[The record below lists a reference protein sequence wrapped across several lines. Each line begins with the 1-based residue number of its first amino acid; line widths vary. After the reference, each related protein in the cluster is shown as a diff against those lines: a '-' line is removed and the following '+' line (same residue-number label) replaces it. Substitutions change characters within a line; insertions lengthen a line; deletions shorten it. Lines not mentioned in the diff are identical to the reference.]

1 MGITLL
7 LSWFFGGVSVE
18 HPGKAAGL
26 LDVDG
31 NPVDKIN
38 VVNLL
43 TREGVQMIFT
53 RMVDTFAEF
62 PPLGLVL
69 VVMLG
74 IGVAEYTGMISVAL
88 RLFVS
93 KVPRSI
99 ITFSI
104 VVAGMLSSVAADA
117 GYVVLIPLGGAIF
130 LSMGRHP
137 LAGIAAAFAG
147 VSGGFGANLLPTGL
161 DPMIAAFTEPA
172 AQIIDPEYT
181 VNPLS
186 NYYLMAASVPLVG
199 LVGTWITERILVP
212 RLGQYKPEADLE
224 IEEDKPITR
233 QQKKA
238 LLWSFVA
245 SVFTLFLFIMTIIP
259 ENGLLRGELNPETGV
274 RSLNP
279 FYNSLVP
286 IMFIIFFVAGLVY
299 GIVAKTIKNDKDV
312 ANMTSKSMA
321 TMACI

>member
-1 MGITLL
+1 MSKSKKSKPGVFKRILDKVEIFGNKLPHPVTLFAILMGITIL
-7 LSWFFGGVSVE
+7 LSWIFGGVSVD
-18 HPGKAAGL
+18 HPGKEAGL
-26 LDVDG
+26 LDTDG
-31 NPVDKIN
+31 NPVDKIH
-38 VVNLL
+38 VINLL
-43 TREGVQMIFT
+43 SREGVQMIFT

-130 LSMGRHP
+130 MSMGRHP
-137 LAGIAAAFAG
+137 LAGIAAAFDG
-147 VSGGFGANLLPTGL
+147 VSGGFGANFLPTGL

-172 AQIIDPEYT
+172 ARIIDPEYT

-186 NYYLMAASVPLVG
+186 NYYLMAASVPLIG
-199 LVGTWITERILVP
+199 LAGTWITERILVP
-212 RLGQYKPEADLE
+212 RLGKYTPDSDID

-259 ENGLLRGELNPETGV
+259 ENGLLRGLPDPETGV
-274 RSLNP
+274 RS
-279 FYNSLVP
+279 F
-286 IMFIIFFVAGLVY
+286 
-299 GIVAKTIKNDKDV
+299 
-312 ANMTSKSMA
+312 
-321 TMACI
+321 